1 MVNAAEYDDEG
12 NELLNNPEDD
22 EYRWAGV
29 ENPKIVITTSYDPS
43 SKLKIFSK
51 EMKLLLPNSQRI
63 NRGHYDLTSLL
74 DTCRNNNVT
83 DLIMLTENR
92 GRPGKLIHIDLYIFI
107 SFLYL
112 NIYMNNPS

>member
-1 MVNAAEYDDEG
+1 MDAAEYDDEG

-51 EMKLLLPNSQRI
+51 EMKLILPNSQRI
-63 NRGHYDLTSLL
+63 NRGHYDLKSLL
-74 DTCRNNNVT
+74 ETCRNNNVT

-92 GRPGKLIHIDLYIFI
+92 GMPGMFKKI
-107 SFLYL
+107 SNLK
-112 NIYMNNPS
+112 IY